1 MLAPQHATRVLGVA
15 TAGGPVAF
23 LRAESTR
30 GRRPSAPEP
39 PGLRASDCE
48 PRPQPL
54 PSRVGRASGFSRKY
68 EGLRVLHA
76 LGTPEGLVSGRA
88 DGSLACYRC
97 HQRGHPKTVFTLKQG
112 GRRLDARPGSRRL
125 GASPRRESAG
135 SASTWSRTLWSTSTR
150 PSLCHCSAADG
161 RWRPDSAWGWGA
173 APWRP

>member
-39 PGLRASDCE
+39 PGLGLRTAAAAFALQS
-48 PRPQPL
+48 RPFL
-54 PSRVGRASGFSRKY
+54 RSFSRKY
-68 EGLRVLHA
+68 EGLRALHA

-97 HQRGHPKTVFTLKQG
+97 HQRGHPKTVFALKQG
-112 GRRLDARPGSRRL
+112 GGGLDARPGSRRL

-135 SASTWSRTLWSTSTR
+135 SASTRSRTLWSTSTR
-150 PSLCHCSAADG
+150 PSLRHCSAADG